1 MAANNFVTIPPSGSG
16 LPRGATSFYDFS
28 QNDDGGQPG
37 STDTQ
42 DDGGSG
48 TPASSSLATPTL
60 NGNSGSSSSSTST
73 GTTTAKS
80 PYAQFKGSS
89 FGDVYDYLRS
99 QMEDFSAETD
109 EEKEKR
115 EKREKRIGFL
125 ARLAEGLGSF
135 HTAFSHARGIKAMDM
150 PKMSAKSTELF
161 EKAKAQREKERD
173 RYVNYVT
180 TLGRLKNM
188 DRDFG
193 FRVAK
198 AEQDQEN
205 WQRKYDSDRADKAQR
220 LEAEAKVA
228 DARAASYEAQGRH
241 YEAQAER
248 DKAQARR
255 LEAQATYDEARAQW
269 VGPQAQSVI
278 DKNRAQGNAA
288 QRNASANEQRAASS
302 AKVDSAK
309 AEYYNRGNRG
319 VGKGSK
325 GVYGTFLGTPY
336 STSADYNKAVKA
348 AAYQYGVPTTTGFD
362 GTPRQVS
369 DIAADVEKKAKA
381 KPNYDNVKKLGL

>member
-1 MAANNFVTIPPSGSG
+1 MAEKNFVTIPPSGSG
-16 LPRGATSFYDFS
+16 RPRGSTSFYDFS
-28 QNDDGGQPG
+28 QNDGVGQQG
-37 STDTQ
+37 STVTL
-42 DDGGSG
+42 DDGGSR
-48 TPASSSLATPTL
+48 TPATSSPDTPTL
-60 NGNSGSSSSSTST
+60 NGNSSSSSTST
-73 GTTTAKS
+73 GTSTAKS

-99 QMEDFSAETD
+99 QMEDFNDETD

-125 ARLAEGLGSF
+125 SRLADGLGSF
-135 HTAFSHARGIKAMDM
+135 HTAFSHARGVKAMDI
-150 PKMSAKSTELF
+150 PKMSAKAKELF

-188 DRDFG
+188 DRDFA

-205 WQRKYDSDRADKAQR
+205 WQRKYDSGLADNAQR
-220 LEAEAKVA
+220 LEAQAKVA
-228 DARAASYEAQGRH
+228 DARAASYEAQGRN

-248 DKAQARR
+248 EKAQARR
-255 LEAQATYDEARAQW
+255 LEAEASYDEARAQW

-288 QRNASANEQRAASS
+288 QRNASSN
-302 AKVDSAK
+302 
-309 AEYYNRGNRG
+309 
-319 VGKGSK
+319 
-325 GVYGTFLGTPY
+325 
-336 STSADYNKAVKA
+336 
-348 AAYQYGVPTTTGFD
+348 
-362 GTPRQVS
+362 
-369 DIAADVEKKAKA
+369 
-381 KPNYDNVKKLGL
+381 